1 MDLQGCAALV
11 TGGAHRVG
19 RSIALAFARAG
30 ADVIIHYHSS
40 ARQAE
45 ATLAELRGLGVRAW
59 AIQADLARTAD
70 AEHLGEQAL
79 AQAGRLDVLVNS
91 AGIWGPTPIGTVTE
105 ARWDQLFGTNLRGAF
120 FLTQRLAPALRAARG
135 AIVNIADAGLSRPWR
150 NHTPYLASKGGVVA
164 MTEALARDLAPE
176 VRVNAIAPGPV
187 LLPDD
192 WDERR
197 ADRATRTV
205 LLQRLGSPDDVAQAA
220 VFLAQADY
228 ITGALLP
235 VDGGSHIA

>member
-1 MDLQGCAALV
+1 M
-11 TGGAHRVG
+11 G

-40 ARQAE
+40 VEQAE
-45 ATLAELRGLGVRAW
+45 ATLGELRGLGVRAW
-59 AIQADLARTAD
+59 AFQADLAHTTD
-70 AEHLGEQAL
+70 AVRLGQQAL

-91 AGIWGPTPIGTVTE
+91 AGIWGPTPIGEVTE
-105 ARWDQLFGTNLRGAF
+105 ERWEQLFGTNLRGAF
-120 FLTQRLAPALRAARG
+120 FLTQQLAPALREARG
-135 AIVNIADAGLSRPWR
+135 AIINIADAGLWRPWR
-150 NHTPYLASKGGVVA
+150 NHTPYLTTKGGVVA

-192 WDERR
+192 WNEQQASR
-197 ADRATRTV
+197 ASRTV
-205 LLQRLGSPDDVAQAA
+205 LLQRVGSPDDVGQAA

-228 ITGALLP
+228 ITGVVLP
-235 VDGGSHIA
+235 VDGGAHLA